1 MQEQRVDM
9 YVRTIVAADDMHE
22 DNKLKEMRKEINKDN
37 NNLQALEKV
46 RGWVKKEKSYRGYL
60 RRLYA
65 QRENIMVKD
74 NLLMCGSRA
83 VISDIMN
90 TKLLYRIHRG
100 HQRAGNCVWLERV
113 HGGHK

>member
-1 MQEQRVDM
+1 M

-22 DNKLKEMRKEINKDN
+22 DNTLKEMRKEINKDN

-60 RRLYA
+60 RKLYA

-74 NLLMCGSRA
+74 NLLMCKDR
-83 VISDIMN
+83 VVMPRN
-90 TKLLYRIHRG
+90 MKTKLLYRIHKG
-100 HQRAGNCVWLERV
+100 NQRAEKCI
-113 HGGHK
+113 